1 MPPPYTLP
9 GTEVGPW
16 RARILGACAVL
27 LTLAGVTAWQLRP
40 DTTDPGDIRVVLRT
54 EHVGAG
60 VRPGT
65 DVRLSGVRVGT
76 VDDIAPAGDGREDLT
91 LVLRRADLYGLTDRI
106 RVEFAP
112 DNLFG
117 ITTLRLVPGAGGTE
131 LADGATVDL
140 GGDAASRVSDA
151 TLSALLRS
159 TGELTDEVLTTKLA
173 ELLHTVSGDLRAFSP
188 LLQAVGATVRA
199 YADTRQR
206 PVSDLVAAFGSVLA
220 GTPPMLTGAVDVL
233 NAAYTN
239 EYLRSPDNLA
249 RFATFWDDMQYQL
262 LPMVTRTMTTADTHF
277 GGVMPM
283 ATTILNEVATTV
295 GPPGRSAELLTLLL
309 DRLGAAFVDTPAG
322 PVLRVSAELDVVP
335 GLAAPLRGVLGTAAV
350 QPGGR

>member
-27 LTLAGVTAWQLRP
+27 VTLAGVTTWQLRP
-40 DTTDPGDIRVVLRT
+40 ESTDPGDIRVVLRT
-54 EHVGAG
+54 EHVGSG

-76 VDDIAPAGDGREDLT
+76 VDGIAPAGDGREDLT
-91 LVLRRADLYGLTDRI
+91 LVLRRDDLFGLTDHI

-117 ITTLRLVPGAGGTE
+117 ITALQLVPGAGGTE
-131 LADGATVDL
+131 LTDGVTVDL
-140 GGDAASRVSDA
+140 GGDAASRVTDA

-173 ELLHTVSGDLRAFSP
+173 ELLRTVSGDLRAFTP

-199 YADTRQR
+199 YAETRQL
-206 PVSDLVAAFGSVLA
+206 PASDLVAAFGSVLA
-220 GTPPMLTGAVDVL
+220 GMPPMLTGAVNVI
-233 NAAYTN
+233 NAAYVN
-239 EYLRSPDNLA
+239 EYMRSPENLTRFADFFDNL
-249 RFATFWDDMQYQL
+249 QYQL
-262 LPMVTRTMTTADTHF
+262 LPMVTQTMGTANTYF
-277 GGVMPM
+277 GGLMPM

-335 GLAAPLRGVLGTAAV
+335 GLAGPLQGVLGAAA